1 MTTLEQTPV
10 TITSPTKPRPQSVR
24 LLPAVLRKAAIGA
37 GSFTGIIAIWYVAS
51 ALYGMESL
59 FPGPQTT
66 WKTLVRRLEDG
77 SLMEASV
84 ASTAR
89 ILAGFAIGSIL
100 GVALGL
106 LAGFSKIIDGL
117 INPFIT
123 FFRFVPPLAWFAPIL
138 VWFGTGDTS
147 KIVLIVYTS
156 IFVVAVNTLSGV
168 HHVPVNTRR
177 MAAAAGATPYM
188 EMMWI
193 LLPGSV
199 PFIVAGMRV
208 AMGNAFMTVVSAE
221 MLGASEGL
229 GVIINNSM
237 TSTNVPN
244 VFVSIICLGLLGL
257 VFDRI
262 FVLLINTAGK
272 RFQGANSS
280 AVA

>member
-1 MTTLEQTPV
+1 MTTLEQPPL
-10 TITSPTKPRPQSVR
+10 TISSPAKPRRTSVR
-24 LLPAVLRKAAIGA
+24 HGGAILRKAAIGA
-37 GSFTGIIAIWYVAS
+37 GSFAAVLAIWYAAS

-59 FPGPQTT
+59 FPGPQST
-66 WKTLVRRLEDG
+66 WKTLLKRFGDG
-77 SLMEASV
+77 SLMEASL

-89 ILAGFAIGSIL
+89 ILAGFAVGSIL
-100 GVALGL
+100 GVALGI

-156 IFVVAVNTLSGV
+156 IFVVAVNTLAGV
-168 HHVPVNTRR
+168 HHVPANARR

-244 VFVSIICLGLLGL
+244 VFVAIICLGLLGL
-257 VFDRI
+257 VFDRL

-272 RFQGANSS
+272 RFQGART
-280 AVA
+280 ADVA